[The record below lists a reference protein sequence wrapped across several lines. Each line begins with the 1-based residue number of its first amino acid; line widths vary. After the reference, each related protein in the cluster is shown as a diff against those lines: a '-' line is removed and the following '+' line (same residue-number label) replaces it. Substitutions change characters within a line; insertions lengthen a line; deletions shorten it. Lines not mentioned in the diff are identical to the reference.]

1 LEAGTGILCELPP
14 ESSLSGEL
22 LPPRRRRLLDHDNES
37 LARGHGD
44 EHVEDSSQSS
54 RPTADRPRGGAGPQS
69 LPSLPSVR
77 SLSAPP
83 PARGCRIRLR
93 PLRRRQPPSQTSV
106 GSASG
111 KRRQAAA
118 LPRADASIWPR
129 DLPYSRREAPASRC
143 PPASSRLLLSSRRE
157 APASR
162 CPPASSRLLF
172 STPGTPMAG
181 RRAKEAT
188 LLLAENPLDFALRK
202 GYPPRQRAPTS
213 VHRPRGAPWPLPWT

>member
-1 LEAGTGILCELPP
+1 MEAGTGILCELPP

-143 PPASSRLLLSSRRE
+143 PPASSRLL
-157 APASR
+157 
-162 CPPASSRLLF
+162 F